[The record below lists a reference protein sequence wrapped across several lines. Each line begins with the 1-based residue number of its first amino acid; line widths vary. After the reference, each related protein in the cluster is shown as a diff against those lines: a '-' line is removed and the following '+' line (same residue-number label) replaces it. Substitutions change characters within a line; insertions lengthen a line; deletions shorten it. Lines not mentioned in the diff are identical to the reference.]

1 MGFSNWK
8 ISGLVTPALSTV
20 NQPGET
26 MGRKAFELFF
36 QELQLIKKGKKIE
49 HQIIEIDTT
58 LIVRD
63 ST

>member
-8 ISGLVTPALSTV
+8 ISGLITPALSTV

-26 MGRKAFELFF
+26 MGRKAFELFYK
-36 QELQLIKKGKKIE
+36 ELQLLKKGKKVDY
-49 HQIIEIDTT
+49 QIVEIDTT